1 MAIAR
6 IALPVAAWHLFDYWI
21 PDGLQV
27 AQGDIVRVRLA
38 GRLQCGVVT
47 GIESTSDFLD
57 RVQPIESLAGV
68 ARLPAE
74 IMELAEFAGAYY
86 QAPPGMAFALVT
98 PPLVRARASNREAMA
113 ASPAT
118 AELRPRHALNPPQ
131 RAAVDAIVAAHRSFA
146 PMLLHGITGSGKT
159 DVYLA
164 AAAHFVA
171 QGEQVLILVP
181 EINLTPQF
189 EQHVAAALPGVATAT
204 LHSRLAAGA
213 RRKHWDAAANGTAR
227 IVLSTRLGVFAPL
240 PQLALIVVDEEH
252 DDSYKQQ
259 DGVRYHARDLAVWRA
274 RKRSVP
280 IVLGSATPSLETW
293 ARAKASRYRTLALPQ
308 RADTRAKLPEIRFA
322 PVRGQE
328 TRDGLSREL
337 RDALAARLAAGEQSL
352 LFINRRGFAPSLKCA
367 ACAWESECPR
377 CSARLVVHRAPERL
391 RCHHCGHVE
400 RPPRACPE
408 CGNVDLL
415 PVGFGTQRLE
425 QTIRALYPT
434 ARVARVDRDTT
445 RAKDAFADV
454 RQRVEDRELDILV
467 GTQMLAKGH
476 DFPRLTLVGV
486 LGADNAL
493 YSADFRATE
502 RLAALLMQV
511 AGRAGRAELRRYGDR
526 ADGFPGPPGVPCTG
540 DARLRPLRR
549 RTLARARRCA
559 AAAGVAR
566 GAARSRGACA
576 CGCRSLPGRRRRS
589 RTGSA
594 GKRRRRRGIP
604 ARAADDGASRRLRAG
619 PGARAEPAARGA
631 ARVPSTMARRGRGE
645 PGEHAR
651 ALGARRRPRGILT
664 LRPPSIILRICPP
677 NLVATRPRPSRRSSK
692 SKRPSHESSVS
703 SCRMLPE

>member
-131 RAAVDAIVAAHRSFA
+131 RAAADAIVAAHRSFA

-293 ARAKASRYRTLALPQ
+293 ARAKASRYRTFALPQ

-511 AGRAGRAELRRYGDR
+511 AGRAGRAELAGTVIVQTDFPDHPVYRALATHDYDRFADELLRERDAAQLPPASHVALLVAEAHARADVDRFLDDAVDR
-526 ADGFPGPPGVPCTG
+526 A
-540 DARLRPLRR
+540 
-549 RTLARARRCA
+549 RA
-559 AAAGVAR
+559 VQ
-566 GAARSRGACA
+566 
-576 CGCRSLPGRRRRS
+576 
-589 RTGSA
+589 GSA
-594 GKRRRRRGIP
+594 DVVEVFP
-604 ARAADDGASRRLRAG
+604 
-619 PGARAEPAARGA
+619 P
-631 ARVPSTMARRGRGE
+631 VPPTMARRAGFERGQVLVQSMRRAAL
-645 PGEHAR
+645 HAFLPQWR
-651 ALGARRRPRGILT
+651 DAVAASSASTRVRWALDVDPA
-664 LRPPSIILRICPP
+664 
-677 NLVATRPRPSRRSSK
+677 AF
-692 SKRPSHESSVS
+692 
-703 SCRMLPE
+703 

>member
-98 PPLVRARASNREAMA
+98 PPLVRARASKREAMA

-118 AELRPRHALNPPQ
+118 DELRPRHALNPPQ

-204 LHSRLAAGA
+204 LHSRLATGA

-454 RQRVEDRELDILV
+454 RQRFEDRELDILV

-511 AGRAGRAELRRYGDR
+511 AGRAGRAELPGTVIVQTDFPDHPVYRALATHDYDRFADELLRERDAAQLPPASHVALLVAEAHARADVDRFLDDAVDR
-526 ADGFPGPPGVPCTG
+526 A
-540 DARLRPLRR
+540 
-549 RTLARARRCA
+549 RA
-559 AAAGVAR
+559 VQ
-566 GAARSRGACA
+566 
-576 CGCRSLPGRRRRS
+576 
-589 RTGSA
+589 GSA
-594 GKRRRRRGIP
+594 DVVEVFP
-604 ARAADDGASRRLRAG
+604 
-619 PGARAEPAARGA
+619 P
-631 ARVPSTMARRGRGE
+631 VPPTMARRAGFERGQVLVQSLRRAAL
-645 PGEHAR
+645 HAFLPQWR
-651 ALGARRRPRGILT
+651 DAVAASPASTRVRWALDVDPA
-664 LRPPSIILRICPP
+664 
-677 NLVATRPRPSRRSSK
+677 AF
-692 SKRPSHESSVS
+692 
-703 SCRMLPE
+703 

>member
-27 AQGDIVRVRLA
+27 AQGDVVRVRLA

-189 EQHVAAALPGVATAT
+189 EQHVAAALPGIATAT

-308 RADTRAKLPEIRFA
+308 RAGTRAKLPEIRFA

-511 AGRAGRAELRRYGDR
+511 AGRAGRAELPGTVIVQTDFPDHPVYRALATHDYDRFADELLRERDAAQLPPASHVALLVAEAHARADVDRFLDDAVDR
-526 ADGFPGPPGVPCTG
+526 A
-540 DARLRPLRR
+540 
-549 RTLARARRCA
+549 RA
-559 AAAGVAR
+559 VQ
-566 GAARSRGACA
+566 
-576 CGCRSLPGRRRRS
+576 
-589 RTGSA
+589 GSA
-594 GKRRRRRGIP
+594 DVVEVFP
-604 ARAADDGASRRLRAG
+604 
-619 PGARAEPAARGA
+619 P
-631 ARVPSTMARRGRGE
+631 VPPTMARRAGFERGQVLVQSLRRAAL
-645 PGEHAR
+645 HAFLPQWR
-651 ALGARRRPRGILT
+651 DAVAASPASTRVRWALDVDPA
-664 LRPPSIILRICPP
+664 
-677 NLVATRPRPSRRSSK
+677 AF
-692 SKRPSHESSVS
+692 
-703 SCRMLPE
+703 

>member
-118 AELRPRHALNPPQ
+118 DELRPRHALNPPQ

-189 EQHVAAALPGVATAT
+189 EQHVAAALPGIATAT

-308 RADTRAKLPEIRFA
+308 RAGTRANLPEIRFA

-511 AGRAGRAELRRYGDR
+511 AGRAGRAELAGTVIVQTDFPDHPVYRALATHDYDRFADELLRERDAAQLPPASHVALLVAEAHARADVDRFLDDAVDR
-526 ADGFPGPPGVPCTG
+526 A
-540 DARLRPLRR
+540 
-549 RTLARARRCA
+549 RA
-559 AAAGVAR
+559 VQ
-566 GAARSRGACA
+566 
-576 CGCRSLPGRRRRS
+576 
-589 RTGSA
+589 GSA
-594 GKRRRRRGIP
+594 DVVEVFP
-604 ARAADDGASRRLRAG
+604 
-619 PGARAEPAARGA
+619 P
-631 ARVPSTMARRGRGE
+631 VPPTMARRAGFERGQVLVQSLRRAAL
-645 PGEHAR
+645 HAFLPQWR
-651 ALGARRRPRGILT
+651 DAVAASPASTRVRWALDVDPA
-664 LRPPSIILRICPP
+664 
-677 NLVATRPRPSRRSSK
+677 AF
-692 SKRPSHESSVS
+692 
-703 SCRMLPE
+703 

>member
-27 AQGDIVRVRLA
+27 AQGDVVRVRLA

-98 PPLVRARASNREAMA
+98 PPLVRARASKREAMA

-118 AELRPRHALNPPQ
+118 DELRPRHALNPPQ

-204 LHSRLAAGA
+204 LHSRLATGA

-308 RADTRAKLPEIRFA
+308 RAGTRAKLPEIRFA

-445 RAKDAFADV
+445 RAKDAFANV

-511 AGRAGRAELRRYGDR
+511 AGRAGRAELAGTVIVQTDFPDHPVYRALATHDYDRFADELLRERDAAQLPPASHVALLVAEAHARADVDRFLDDAVDR
-526 ADGFPGPPGVPCTG
+526 A
-540 DARLRPLRR
+540 
-549 RTLARARRCA
+549 RA
-559 AAAGVAR
+559 VQ
-566 GAARSRGACA
+566 
-576 CGCRSLPGRRRRS
+576 
-589 RTGSA
+589 GSA
-594 GKRRRRRGIP
+594 DVVEVFP
-604 ARAADDGASRRLRAG
+604 
-619 PGARAEPAARGA
+619 P
-631 ARVPSTMARRGRGE
+631 VPPTMARRAGFERGQVLVQSLRRAAL
-645 PGEHAR
+645 HAFLPQWR
-651 ALGARRRPRGILT
+651 DAVAASPASTRVRWALDVDPA
-664 LRPPSIILRICPP
+664 
-677 NLVATRPRPSRRSSK
+677 AF
-692 SKRPSHESSVS
+692 
-703 SCRMLPE
+703 

>member
-98 PPLVRARASNREAMA
+98 PPLVRARASNREAIA

-308 RADTRAKLPEIRFA
+308 RAGTRAKLPEIRFA

-511 AGRAGRAELRRYGDR
+511 AGRAGRAELAGTVIVQTDFPDHPVYRALATHDYDRFADELLRERDAAQLPPASHVALLVAEAHARADVDRFLDDAVDR
-526 ADGFPGPPGVPCTG
+526 A
-540 DARLRPLRR
+540 
-549 RTLARARRCA
+549 RA
-559 AAAGVAR
+559 VQ
-566 GAARSRGACA
+566 
-576 CGCRSLPGRRRRS
+576 
-589 RTGSA
+589 GSA
-594 GKRRRRRGIP
+594 DVVEVFP
-604 ARAADDGASRRLRAG
+604 
-619 PGARAEPAARGA
+619 P
-631 ARVPSTMARRGRGE
+631 VPPTMARRAGFERGQVLVQSLRRAAL
-645 PGEHAR
+645 HAFLPQWR
-651 ALGARRRPRGILT
+651 DAVAASPASTRVRWALDVDPA
-664 LRPPSIILRICPP
+664 
-677 NLVATRPRPSRRSSK
+677 AF
-692 SKRPSHESSVS
+692 
-703 SCRMLPE
+703 

>member
-113 ASPAT
+113 SSPAT

-511 AGRAGRAELRRYGDR
+511 AGRAGRAELAGTVIVQTDFPDHPVYRALATHDYDRFADELLRERDAAQLPPASHVALLVAEAHARADVDRFLDDAVDR
-526 ADGFPGPPGVPCTG
+526 A
-540 DARLRPLRR
+540 
-549 RTLARARRCA
+549 RA
-559 AAAGVAR
+559 VQ
-566 GAARSRGACA
+566 
-576 CGCRSLPGRRRRS
+576 
-589 RTGSA
+589 GSA
-594 GKRRRRRGIP
+594 DVVEVFP
-604 ARAADDGASRRLRAG
+604 
-619 PGARAEPAARGA
+619 P
-631 ARVPSTMARRGRGE
+631 VPPTMARRAGFERGQVLVQSLRRAAL
-645 PGEHAR
+645 HAFLPQWR
-651 ALGARRRPRGILT
+651 DAVAASPASTRVRWALDVDPA
-664 LRPPSIILRICPP
+664 
-677 NLVATRPRPSRRSSK
+677 AF
-692 SKRPSHESSVS
+692 
-703 SCRMLPE
+703 

>member
-98 PPLVRARASNREAMA
+98 PPLVRARASKREAMA

-118 AELRPRHALNPPQ
+118 DELRPRHALNPPQ

-189 EQHVAAALPGVATAT
+189 EQHVAAALPGIATAT

-511 AGRAGRAELRRYGDR
+511 AGRAGRAELPGTVIVQTDFPDHPVYRALATHDYDRFADELLRERDAAQLPPASHVALLVAEAHARADVDRFLDDAVDR
-526 ADGFPGPPGVPCTG
+526 A
-540 DARLRPLRR
+540 
-549 RTLARARRCA
+549 RA
-559 AAAGVAR
+559 VQ
-566 GAARSRGACA
+566 
-576 CGCRSLPGRRRRS
+576 
-589 RTGSA
+589 GSA
-594 GKRRRRRGIP
+594 DVVEVFP
-604 ARAADDGASRRLRAG
+604 
-619 PGARAEPAARGA
+619 P
-631 ARVPSTMARRGRGE
+631 VPPTMARRAGFERGQVLVQSLRRAAL
-645 PGEHAR
+645 HAFLPQWR
-651 ALGARRRPRGILT
+651 DAVAASPASTRVRWALDVDPA
-664 LRPPSIILRICPP
+664 
-677 NLVATRPRPSRRSSK
+677 AF
-692 SKRPSHESSVS
+692 
-703 SCRMLPE
+703 

>member
-98 PPLVRARASNREAMA
+98 PPLVRARASKREAMA

-118 AELRPRHALNPPQ
+118 DELRPRHALNPPQ

-204 LHSRLAAGA
+204 LHSRLATGA

-308 RADTRAKLPEIRFA
+308 RAGTRAKLPEIRFA

-511 AGRAGRAELRRYGDR
+511 AGRAGRAELAGTVIVQTDFPDHPVYRALATHDYDRFADELLRERDAAQLPPASHVALLVAEAHARADVDRFLDDAVDR
-526 ADGFPGPPGVPCTG
+526 A
-540 DARLRPLRR
+540 
-549 RTLARARRCA
+549 RA
-559 AAAGVAR
+559 VQ
-566 GAARSRGACA
+566 
-576 CGCRSLPGRRRRS
+576 
-589 RTGSA
+589 GSA
-594 GKRRRRRGIP
+594 DVVEVFP
-604 ARAADDGASRRLRAG
+604 
-619 PGARAEPAARGA
+619 P
-631 ARVPSTMARRGRGE
+631 VPPTMARRAGFERGQVLVQSLRRAAL
-645 PGEHAR
+645 HAFLPQWR
-651 ALGARRRPRGILT
+651 DAVAASPASTRVRWALDVDPA
-664 LRPPSIILRICPP
+664 
-677 NLVATRPRPSRRSSK
+677 AF
-692 SKRPSHESSVS
+692 
-703 SCRMLPE
+703 

>member
-6 IALPVAAWHLFDYWI
+6 VALPVAAWHLFDYWI

-511 AGRAGRAELRRYGDR
+511 AGRAGRAELPGTVIVQTDFPDHPVYRALATHDYDRFADELLRERDAAQLPPASHVALLVAEAHARADVDRFLDDAVDR
-526 ADGFPGPPGVPCTG
+526 A
-540 DARLRPLRR
+540 
-549 RTLARARRCA
+549 RA
-559 AAAGVAR
+559 VQ
-566 GAARSRGACA
+566 
-576 CGCRSLPGRRRRS
+576 
-589 RTGSA
+589 GSA
-594 GKRRRRRGIP
+594 DVVEVFP
-604 ARAADDGASRRLRAG
+604 
-619 PGARAEPAARGA
+619 P
-631 ARVPSTMARRGRGE
+631 VPPTMARRAGFERGQVLVQSMRRAAL
-645 PGEHAR
+645 HAFLPQWR
-651 ALGARRRPRGILT
+651 DAVAASPASTRVRWALDVDPA
-664 LRPPSIILRICPP
+664 
-677 NLVATRPRPSRRSSK
+677 AF
-692 SKRPSHESSVS
+692 
-703 SCRMLPE
+703 

>member
-98 PPLVRARASNREAMA
+98 PPLVRARASKREAMA

-118 AELRPRHALNPPQ
+118 DELRPRHALNPPQ

-204 LHSRLAAGA
+204 LHSRLATGA

-511 AGRAGRAELRRYGDR
+511 AGRAGRAELAGTVIVQTDFPDHPVYRALATHDYDRFADELLRERDAAQLPPASHVALLVAEAHARADVDRFLDDAVDR
-526 ADGFPGPPGVPCTG
+526 A
-540 DARLRPLRR
+540 
-549 RTLARARRCA
+549 RA
-559 AAAGVAR
+559 VQ
-566 GAARSRGACA
+566 
-576 CGCRSLPGRRRRS
+576 
-589 RTGSA
+589 GSA
-594 GKRRRRRGIP
+594 DVVDVFP
-604 ARAADDGASRRLRAG
+604 
-619 PGARAEPAARGA
+619 P
-631 ARVPSTMARRGRGE
+631 VPPTMARRAGFERGQVLVQSLRRAAL
-645 PGEHAR
+645 HAFLPQWR
-651 ALGARRRPRGILT
+651 DAVAASPASTRVRWALDVDPA
-664 LRPPSIILRICPP
+664 
-677 NLVATRPRPSRRSSK
+677 AF
-692 SKRPSHESSVS
+692 
-703 SCRMLPE
+703 

>member
-27 AQGDIVRVRLA
+27 AQGDVVRVRLA

-511 AGRAGRAELRRYGDR
+511 AGRAGRAELAGTVIVQTDFPDHPVYRALATHDYDRFADELLRERDAAQLPPASHVALLVAEAHARADVDRFLDDAVDR
-526 ADGFPGPPGVPCTG
+526 A
-540 DARLRPLRR
+540 
-549 RTLARARRCA
+549 
-559 AAAGVAR
+559 
-566 GAARSRGACA
+566 RSVQ
-576 CGCRSLPGRRRRS
+576 
-589 RTGSA
+589 GSA
-594 GKRRRRRGIP
+594 DVVEVFP
-604 ARAADDGASRRLRAG
+604 
-619 PGARAEPAARGA
+619 P
-631 ARVPSTMARRGRGE
+631 VPPTMARRAGFERGQVLVQSLRRAAL
-645 PGEHAR
+645 HAFLPQWR
-651 ALGARRRPRGILT
+651 DAVAASPASTRVRWALDVDPA
-664 LRPPSIILRICPP
+664 
-677 NLVATRPRPSRRSSK
+677 AF
-692 SKRPSHESSVS
+692 
-703 SCRMLPE
+703 

>member
-27 AQGDIVRVRLA
+27 AQGDVVRVRLA

-98 PPLVRARASNREAMA
+98 PPLVRARASNREAIA

-377 CSARLVVHRAPERL
+377 CSTRLVVHRAPERL

-511 AGRAGRAELRRYGDR
+511 AGRAGRAELAGTVIVQTDFPDHPVYRALATHDYDRFAEELLRERDAAQLPPASHVALLVAEAHARADVDRFLDDAVDR
-526 ADGFPGPPGVPCTG
+526 A
-540 DARLRPLRR
+540 
-549 RTLARARRCA
+549 RA
-559 AAAGVAR
+559 VQ
-566 GAARSRGACA
+566 
-576 CGCRSLPGRRRRS
+576 
-589 RTGSA
+589 GSA
-594 GKRRRRRGIP
+594 DVVEVFP
-604 ARAADDGASRRLRAG
+604 
-619 PGARAEPAARGA
+619 P
-631 ARVPSTMARRGRGE
+631 VPPTMARRAGFERGQVLVQSLRRAAL
-645 PGEHAR
+645 HAFLPQWR
-651 ALGARRRPRGILT
+651 DAVAASPASTRVRWALDVDPA
-664 LRPPSIILRICPP
+664 
-677 NLVATRPRPSRRSSK
+677 AF
-692 SKRPSHESSVS
+692 
-703 SCRMLPE
+703 

>member
-1 MAIAR
+1 
-6 IALPVAAWHLFDYWI
+6 
-21 PDGLQV
+21 
-27 AQGDIVRVRLA
+27 
-38 GRLQCGVVT
+38 
-47 GIESTSDFLD
+47 
-57 RVQPIESLAGV
+57 
-68 ARLPAE
+68 
-74 IMELAEFAGAYY
+74 MELAEFAGAYY

-98 PPLVRARASNREAMA
+98 PPLVRARASKREAMA

-118 AELRPRHALNPPQ
+118 DELRPRHALNPPQ

-189 EQHVAAALPGVATAT
+189 EQHVAAALPGIATAT

-308 RADTRAKLPEIRFA
+308 RAGTRAKLPEIRFA

-511 AGRAGRAELRRYGDR
+511 AGRAGRAELPGTVIVQTDFPDHPVYRALATHDYDRFADELLRERDAAQLPPASHVALLVAEAHARADVDRFLDDAVDR
-526 ADGFPGPPGVPCTG
+526 A
-540 DARLRPLRR
+540 
-549 RTLARARRCA
+549 RA
-559 AAAGVAR
+559 VQ
-566 GAARSRGACA
+566 
-576 CGCRSLPGRRRRS
+576 
-589 RTGSA
+589 GSA
-594 GKRRRRRGIP
+594 DVVEVFP
-604 ARAADDGASRRLRAG
+604 
-619 PGARAEPAARGA
+619 P
-631 ARVPSTMARRGRGE
+631 VPPTMARRAGFERGQVLVQSLRRAAL
-645 PGEHAR
+645 HAFLPQWR
-651 ALGARRRPRGILT
+651 DAVAASPASTRVRWALDVDPA
-664 LRPPSIILRICPP
+664 
-677 NLVATRPRPSRRSSK
+677 AF
-692 SKRPSHESSVS
+692 
-703 SCRMLPE
+703 

>member
-511 AGRAGRAELRRYGDR
+511 AGRAGRAELAGTVIVQTDFPDHPVYRALATHDYDRFADELLRERDAAQLPPASHVALLVAEAHARADVDRFLDDAVDR
-526 ADGFPGPPGVPCTG
+526 A
-540 DARLRPLRR
+540 
-549 RTLARARRCA
+549 RA
-559 AAAGVAR
+559 VQ
-566 GAARSRGACA
+566 
-576 CGCRSLPGRRRRS
+576 
-589 RTGSA
+589 GSA
-594 GKRRRRRGIP
+594 DVVEVFP
-604 ARAADDGASRRLRAG
+604 
-619 PGARAEPAARGA
+619 P
-631 ARVPSTMARRGRGE
+631 VPPTMARRAGFERGQVLVQSLRRAAL
-645 PGEHAR
+645 HAFLPQWR
-651 ALGARRRPRGILT
+651 DAVAASPASTRVRWALDVDPA
-664 LRPPSIILRICPP
+664 
-677 NLVATRPRPSRRSSK
+677 AF
-692 SKRPSHESSVS
+692 
-703 SCRMLPE
+703 

>member
-27 AQGDIVRVRLA
+27 AQGDVVRVRLA

-98 PPLVRARASNREAMA
+98 PPLVRARASNREAIA

-511 AGRAGRAELRRYGDR
+511 AGRAGRAELAGTVIVQTDFPDHPVYRALATHDYDRFADELLRERDAAQLPPASHVALLVAEAHARADVDRFLDDAVDR
-526 ADGFPGPPGVPCTG
+526 A
-540 DARLRPLRR
+540 
-549 RTLARARRCA
+549 RA
-559 AAAGVAR
+559 VQ
-566 GAARSRGACA
+566 
-576 CGCRSLPGRRRRS
+576 
-589 RTGSA
+589 GSA
-594 GKRRRRRGIP
+594 DVVEVFP
-604 ARAADDGASRRLRAG
+604 
-619 PGARAEPAARGA
+619 P
-631 ARVPSTMARRGRGE
+631 VPPTMARRAGFERGQVLVQSLRRAAL
-645 PGEHAR
+645 HAFLPQWR
-651 ALGARRRPRGILT
+651 DAVAASPASTRVRWALDVDPA
-664 LRPPSIILRICPP
+664 
-677 NLVATRPRPSRRSSK
+677 AF
-692 SKRPSHESSVS
+692 
-703 SCRMLPE
+703 

>member
-27 AQGDIVRVRLA
+27 GQGDIVRVRLA

-98 PPLVRARASNREAMA
+98 PPLVRARASKREAMA

-118 AELRPRHALNPPQ
+118 DELRPRHALNPPQ

-189 EQHVAAALPGVATAT
+189 EQHVAAALPGIATAT
-204 LHSRLAAGA
+204 LHSRLATGA

-308 RADTRAKLPEIRFA
+308 RAGTRAKLPEIRFA

-511 AGRAGRAELRRYGDR
+511 AGRAGRAELAGTVIVQTDFPDHPVYRALATHDYDRFADELLRERDAAQLPPASHVALLVAEAHARADVDRFLDDAVDR
-526 ADGFPGPPGVPCTG
+526 A
-540 DARLRPLRR
+540 
-549 RTLARARRCA
+549 RA
-559 AAAGVAR
+559 VQ
-566 GAARSRGACA
+566 
-576 CGCRSLPGRRRRS
+576 
-589 RTGSA
+589 GSA
-594 GKRRRRRGIP
+594 DVVEVFP
-604 ARAADDGASRRLRAG
+604 
-619 PGARAEPAARGA
+619 P
-631 ARVPSTMARRGRGE
+631 VPPTMARRAGFERGQVLVQSLRRAAL
-645 PGEHAR
+645 HAFLPQWR
-651 ALGARRRPRGILT
+651 DAVAASPASTRVRWALDVDPA
-664 LRPPSIILRICPP
+664 
-677 NLVATRPRPSRRSSK
+677 AF
-692 SKRPSHESSVS
+692 
-703 SCRMLPE
+703 

>member
-27 AQGDIVRVRLA
+27 GQGDIVRVRLA

-98 PPLVRARASNREAMA
+98 PPLVRARASKREAMA

-118 AELRPRHALNPPQ
+118 DELRPRHALNPPQ

-189 EQHVAAALPGVATAT
+189 EQHVAAALPGIATAT
-204 LHSRLAAGA
+204 LHSRLATGA

-445 RAKDAFADV
+445 RGKDAFADV

-511 AGRAGRAELRRYGDR
+511 AGRAGRAELAGTVIVQTDFPDHPVYRALATHDYDRFADELLRERDAAQLPPASHVALLVAEAHARADVDRFLDDAVDR
-526 ADGFPGPPGVPCTG
+526 A
-540 DARLRPLRR
+540 
-549 RTLARARRCA
+549 RA
-559 AAAGVAR
+559 VQ
-566 GAARSRGACA
+566 
-576 CGCRSLPGRRRRS
+576 
-589 RTGSA
+589 GSA
-594 GKRRRRRGIP
+594 DVVEVFP
-604 ARAADDGASRRLRAG
+604 
-619 PGARAEPAARGA
+619 P
-631 ARVPSTMARRGRGE
+631 VPPTMARRAGFERGQVLVQSLRRAAL
-645 PGEHAR
+645 HAFLPQWR
-651 ALGARRRPRGILT
+651 DAVAASPASTRVRWALDVDPA
-664 LRPPSIILRICPP
+664 
-677 NLVATRPRPSRRSSK
+677 AF
-692 SKRPSHESSVS
+692 
-703 SCRMLPE
+703 

>member
-98 PPLVRARASNREAMA
+98 PPLVRARASKREAMA

-118 AELRPRHALNPPQ
+118 DELRPRHALNPPQ

-204 LHSRLAAGA
+204 LHSRLATGA

-511 AGRAGRAELRRYGDR
+511 AGRAGRAELPGTVIVQTDFPDHPVYRALATHDYDRFADELLRERDAAQLPPASHVALLVAEAHARADVDRFLDDAVDR
-526 ADGFPGPPGVPCTG
+526 A
-540 DARLRPLRR
+540 
-549 RTLARARRCA
+549 RA
-559 AAAGVAR
+559 VQ
-566 GAARSRGACA
+566 
-576 CGCRSLPGRRRRS
+576 
-589 RTGSA
+589 GSA
-594 GKRRRRRGIP
+594 DVVEVFP
-604 ARAADDGASRRLRAG
+604 
-619 PGARAEPAARGA
+619 P
-631 ARVPSTMARRGRGE
+631 VPPTMARRAGFERGQVLVQSLRRAAL
-645 PGEHAR
+645 HAFLPQWR
-651 ALGARRRPRGILT
+651 DAVAASPASTRVRWALDVDPA
-664 LRPPSIILRICPP
+664 
-677 NLVATRPRPSRRSSK
+677 AF
-692 SKRPSHESSVS
+692 
-703 SCRMLPE
+703 

>member
-98 PPLVRARASNREAMA
+98 PPLVRARASNREAIA

-189 EQHVAAALPGVATAT
+189 EQHVAAALPGIATAT

-293 ARAKASRYRTLALPQ
+293 ARAKAGRYRTLALPQ

-511 AGRAGRAELRRYGDR
+511 AGRAGRAELAGTVIVQTDFPDHPVYRALATHDYDRFADELLRERDAAQLPPASHVALLVAEAHARADVDRFLDDAVDR
-526 ADGFPGPPGVPCTG
+526 A
-540 DARLRPLRR
+540 
-549 RTLARARRCA
+549 RA
-559 AAAGVAR
+559 VQ
-566 GAARSRGACA
+566 
-576 CGCRSLPGRRRRS
+576 
-589 RTGSA
+589 GSA
-594 GKRRRRRGIP
+594 DVVEVFP
-604 ARAADDGASRRLRAG
+604 
-619 PGARAEPAARGA
+619 P
-631 ARVPSTMARRGRGE
+631 VPPTMARRAGFERGQVLVQSLRRAAL
-645 PGEHAR
+645 HAFLPQWR
-651 ALGARRRPRGILT
+651 DAVAASPANTRVRWALDVDPA
-664 LRPPSIILRICPP
+664 
-677 NLVATRPRPSRRSSK
+677 AF
-692 SKRPSHESSVS
+692 
-703 SCRMLPE
+703 

>member
-27 AQGDIVRVRLA
+27 AQGDVVRVRLA

-98 PPLVRARASNREAMA
+98 PPLVRALASNREAMA

-204 LHSRLAAGA
+204 LHSRLATGA

-511 AGRAGRAELRRYGDR
+511 AGRAGRAELPGTVIVQTDFPDHPVYRALATHDYDRFAEELLRERDAAQLPPASHVALLVAEAHARADVDRFLDDAVDR
-526 ADGFPGPPGVPCTG
+526 A
-540 DARLRPLRR
+540 
-549 RTLARARRCA
+549 RA
-559 AAAGVAR
+559 VQ
-566 GAARSRGACA
+566 
-576 CGCRSLPGRRRRS
+576 
-589 RTGSA
+589 GSA
-594 GKRRRRRGIP
+594 DVVEVFP
-604 ARAADDGASRRLRAG
+604 
-619 PGARAEPAARGA
+619 P
-631 ARVPSTMARRGRGE
+631 VPPTMARRAGFERGQVLVQSLRRAAL
-645 PGEHAR
+645 HAFLPQWR
-651 ALGARRRPRGILT
+651 DAVAASPASTRVRWALDVDPA
-664 LRPPSIILRICPP
+664 
-677 NLVATRPRPSRRSSK
+677 AF
-692 SKRPSHESSVS
+692 
-703 SCRMLPE
+703 

>member
-1 MAIAR
+1 
-6 IALPVAAWHLFDYWI
+6 
-21 PDGLQV
+21 
-27 AQGDIVRVRLA
+27 
-38 GRLQCGVVT
+38 
-47 GIESTSDFLD
+47 
-57 RVQPIESLAGV
+57 
-68 ARLPAE
+68 
-74 IMELAEFAGAYY
+74 
-86 QAPPGMAFALVT
+86 
-98 PPLVRARASNREAMA
+98 
-113 ASPAT
+113 
-118 AELRPRHALNPPQ
+118 
-131 RAAVDAIVAAHRSFA
+131 
-146 PMLLHGITGSGKT
+146 MLLHGITGSGKT

-308 RADTRAKLPEIRFA
+308 RAGTRAKLPEIRFA

-511 AGRAGRAELRRYGDR
+511 AGRAGRAELPGTVIVQTDFPDHPVYRALATHDYDRFADELLRERDAAQLPPASHVALLVAEAHARADVDRFLDDAVDR
-526 ADGFPGPPGVPCTG
+526 A
-540 DARLRPLRR
+540 
-549 RTLARARRCA
+549 RA
-559 AAAGVAR
+559 VQ
-566 GAARSRGACA
+566 
-576 CGCRSLPGRRRRS
+576 
-589 RTGSA
+589 GSA
-594 GKRRRRRGIP
+594 DVVEVFP
-604 ARAADDGASRRLRAG
+604 
-619 PGARAEPAARGA
+619 P
-631 ARVPSTMARRGRGE
+631 VPPTMARRAGFERGQVLVQSLRRAAL
-645 PGEHAR
+645 HAVLPHWR
-651 ALGARRRPRGILT
+651 DAVAASPASTRVRWALDVDPA
-664 LRPPSIILRICPP
+664 
-677 NLVATRPRPSRRSSK
+677 AF
-692 SKRPSHESSVS
+692 
-703 SCRMLPE
+703 

>member
-27 AQGDIVRVRLA
+27 AQGDVVRVRLA

-98 PPLVRARASNREAMA
+98 PPLVRARASKREAMA

-118 AELRPRHALNPPQ
+118 DELRPRHALNPPQ

-445 RAKDAFADV
+445 RAKDAFANV

-511 AGRAGRAELRRYGDR
+511 AGRAGRAELAGTVIVQTDFPDHPVYRALATHDYDRFAEELLRERDAAQLPPASHVALLVAEAHARADVDRFLDDAVDR
-526 ADGFPGPPGVPCTG
+526 A
-540 DARLRPLRR
+540 
-549 RTLARARRCA
+549 RA
-559 AAAGVAR
+559 VQ
-566 GAARSRGACA
+566 
-576 CGCRSLPGRRRRS
+576 
-589 RTGSA
+589 GSA
-594 GKRRRRRGIP
+594 DVVEVFP
-604 ARAADDGASRRLRAG
+604 
-619 PGARAEPAARGA
+619 P
-631 ARVPSTMARRGRGE
+631 VPPTMARRAGFERGQVLVQSLRRAAL
-645 PGEHAR
+645 HAFLPQWR
-651 ALGARRRPRGILT
+651 DAVAASPASTRVRWALDVDPA
-664 LRPPSIILRICPP
+664 
-677 NLVATRPRPSRRSSK
+677 AF
-692 SKRPSHESSVS
+692 
-703 SCRMLPE
+703 

>member
-98 PPLVRARASNREAMA
+98 PPLVRARASKREAMA

-118 AELRPRHALNPPQ
+118 DELRPRHALNPPQ

-511 AGRAGRAELRRYGDR
+511 AGRAGRAELPGTVIVQTDFPDHPVYRALATHDYDRFADELLRERDAAQLPPASHVALLVAEAHARADVDRFLDDAVDR
-526 ADGFPGPPGVPCTG
+526 A
-540 DARLRPLRR
+540 
-549 RTLARARRCA
+549 RA
-559 AAAGVAR
+559 VQ
-566 GAARSRGACA
+566 
-576 CGCRSLPGRRRRS
+576 
-589 RTGSA
+589 GSA
-594 GKRRRRRGIP
+594 DVVEVFP
-604 ARAADDGASRRLRAG
+604 
-619 PGARAEPAARGA
+619 P
-631 ARVPSTMARRGRGE
+631 VPPTMARRAGFERGQVLVQSLRRAAL
-645 PGEHAR
+645 HAFLPQWR
-651 ALGARRRPRGILT
+651 DAVAASPASTRVRWALDVDPA
-664 LRPPSIILRICPP
+664 
-677 NLVATRPRPSRRSSK
+677 AF
-692 SKRPSHESSVS
+692 
-703 SCRMLPE
+703 

>member
-189 EQHVAAALPGVATAT
+189 EQHVAAALPGIATAT

-511 AGRAGRAELRRYGDR
+511 AGRAGRAELPGTVIVQTDFPDHPVYRALATHDYDRFADELLRERDAAQLPPASHVALLVAEAHARADVDRFLDDAVDR
-526 ADGFPGPPGVPCTG
+526 A
-540 DARLRPLRR
+540 
-549 RTLARARRCA
+549 RA
-559 AAAGVAR
+559 VQ
-566 GAARSRGACA
+566 
-576 CGCRSLPGRRRRS
+576 
-589 RTGSA
+589 GSA
-594 GKRRRRRGIP
+594 DVVEVFP
-604 ARAADDGASRRLRAG
+604 
-619 PGARAEPAARGA
+619 P
-631 ARVPSTMARRGRGE
+631 VPPTMARRAGFERGQVLVQSLRRAAL
-645 PGEHAR
+645 HAFLPQWR
-651 ALGARRRPRGILT
+651 DAVAASPASTRVRWALDVDPA
-664 LRPPSIILRICPP
+664 
-677 NLVATRPRPSRRSSK
+677 AF
-692 SKRPSHESSVS
+692 
-703 SCRMLPE
+703 

>member
-189 EQHVAAALPGVATAT
+189 EQHVAAALPGIATAT

-308 RADTRAKLPEIRFA
+308 RAGTRAKLPEIRFA

-511 AGRAGRAELRRYGDR
+511 AGRAGRAELPGTVIVQTDFPDHPVYRALATHDYDRFADELLRERDAAQLPPASHVALLVAEAHARADVDRFLDDAVDR
-526 ADGFPGPPGVPCTG
+526 A
-540 DARLRPLRR
+540 
-549 RTLARARRCA
+549 RA
-559 AAAGVAR
+559 VQ
-566 GAARSRGACA
+566 
-576 CGCRSLPGRRRRS
+576 
-589 RTGSA
+589 GSA
-594 GKRRRRRGIP
+594 DVVEVFP
-604 ARAADDGASRRLRAG
+604 
-619 PGARAEPAARGA
+619 P
-631 ARVPSTMARRGRGE
+631 VPPTMARRAGFERGQVLVQSLRRAAL
-645 PGEHAR
+645 HAFLPQWR
-651 ALGARRRPRGILT
+651 DAVAASPASTRVRWALDVDPA
-664 LRPPSIILRICPP
+664 
-677 NLVATRPRPSRRSSK
+677 AF
-692 SKRPSHESSVS
+692 
-703 SCRMLPE
+703 

>member
-189 EQHVAAALPGVATAT
+189 EQHVAAALPGIATAT

-367 ACAWESECPR
+367 ACAWESGCPR

-400 RPPRACPE
+400 RPPRTCPD

-511 AGRAGRAELRRYGDR
+511 AGRAGRAELAGTVIVQTDFPDHPVYRALATHDYDRFADELLRERDAAQLPPASHVALLVAEAHARADVDRFLDDAVDR
-526 ADGFPGPPGVPCTG
+526 A
-540 DARLRPLRR
+540 
-549 RTLARARRCA
+549 RA
-559 AAAGVAR
+559 VQ
-566 GAARSRGACA
+566 
-576 CGCRSLPGRRRRS
+576 
-589 RTGSA
+589 GSA
-594 GKRRRRRGIP
+594 DVVEVFP
-604 ARAADDGASRRLRAG
+604 
-619 PGARAEPAARGA
+619 P
-631 ARVPSTMARRGRGE
+631 VPPTMARRAGFERGQVLVQSLRRAAL
-645 PGEHAR
+645 HAFLPQWR
-651 ALGARRRPRGILT
+651 DAVAASPASTRVRWALDVDPA
-664 LRPPSIILRICPP
+664 
-677 NLVATRPRPSRRSSK
+677 AF
-692 SKRPSHESSVS
+692 
-703 SCRMLPE
+703 

>member
-27 AQGDIVRVRLA
+27 AQGDVVRVRLA

-98 PPLVRARASNREAMA
+98 PPLVRARASKREAMA

-118 AELRPRHALNPPQ
+118 DELRPRHALNPPQ

-189 EQHVAAALPGVATAT
+189 EQHVAAALPGIATAT

-511 AGRAGRAELRRYGDR
+511 AGRAGRAELAGTVIVQTDFPDHPVYRALATHDYDRFADELLRERDAAQLPPASHVALLVAEAHARADVDRFLDDAVDR
-526 ADGFPGPPGVPCTG
+526 A
-540 DARLRPLRR
+540 
-549 RTLARARRCA
+549 RA
-559 AAAGVAR
+559 VQ
-566 GAARSRGACA
+566 
-576 CGCRSLPGRRRRS
+576 
-589 RTGSA
+589 GSA
-594 GKRRRRRGIP
+594 DVVEVFP
-604 ARAADDGASRRLRAG
+604 
-619 PGARAEPAARGA
+619 P
-631 ARVPSTMARRGRGE
+631 VPPTMARRAGFERGQVLVQSLRRAAL
-645 PGEHAR
+645 HAFLPQWR
-651 ALGARRRPRGILT
+651 DAVAASPASTRVRWALDVDPA
-664 LRPPSIILRICPP
+664 
-677 NLVATRPRPSRRSSK
+677 AF
-692 SKRPSHESSVS
+692 
-703 SCRMLPE
+703 